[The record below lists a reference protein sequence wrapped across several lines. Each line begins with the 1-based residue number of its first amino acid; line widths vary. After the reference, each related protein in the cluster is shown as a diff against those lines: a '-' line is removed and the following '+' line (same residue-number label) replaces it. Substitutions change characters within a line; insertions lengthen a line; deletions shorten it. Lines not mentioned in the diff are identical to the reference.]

1 MIKKTI
7 KLNESELVSII
18 KKMINENYDPS
29 RLYSRNHVA
38 YRLKMAPRELRRYIK
53 ELPHIDC
60 VDANGNKHVCTKIPE
75 VVYVFLQ
82 GIY

>member
-29 RLYSRNHVA
+29 RLYSSNHVA